1 MTYTGHTSN
10 FGTFEPPVDFTIPE
24 HESYKATHVPH
35 GIAAAVLRR
44 TCSRRDLQRGA
55 CPAAPRRCCRRQRR
69 PECVRASASATAAVA
84 RRCCRRQRRPEC
96 VRASASATAAVARRC
111 CRRQRPP
118 ECVRASASA
127 TAAVARRC
135 CGHHH
140 RCAWRRPC
148 GAPPVHVP
156 RVRARASADARAV
169 CLCASEHAGGRHVVA
184 RQAHPPQVWRVRCV
198 HGQDLRLQYEH
209 TQVLHRVRGTCPL
222 HVASVSCV

>member
-69 PECVRASASATAAVA
+69 
-84 RRCCRRQRRPEC
+84 
-96 VRASASATAAVARRC
+96 
-111 CRRQRPP
+111 P